1 MSDIC
6 LQVEMICK
14 VLSSSTAFDCV
25 NIPPSN
31 TIMTRKT
38 RKRLTRRRISPMQK
52 KAQVMVTDKTE
63 AKTGETGPQSILT
76 VTNKL

>member
-1 MSDIC
+1 MAHFC
-6 LQVEMICK
+6 LQAQLI
-14 VLSSSTAFDCV
+14 SDCV
-25 NIPPSN
+25 NIPPSS

-52 KAQVMVTDKTE
+52 KAQVMVTDKIE
-63 AKTGETGPQSILT
+63 AQMGETGPQSILT